1 MLGMTFAE
9 AIGFFG
15 VSLLLAAFFLN
26 LWKLMQPG
34 NYPYILLNLFGAT
47 LSCLAS
53 YLVDFMPFVLLEGV
67 WALVALT
74 ALLKLLL
81 GYSAPER
88 TASP

>member
-1 MLGMTFAE
+1 MFEMTFAE

-34 NYPYILLNLFGAT
+34 NYPYILLNLFGAS

-53 YLVDFMPFVLLEGV
+53 YLVEFMPFVLLEGV

-74 ALLKLLL
+74 ALLKLVF
-81 GYSAPER
+81 GYAAPER
-88 TASP
+88 STPT